1 MSEEEKIE
9 LSEDFIKTIGSLN
22 EMCSQHENMCAAM
35 LYRLMFKHERN
46 IRILDSYADGVLDA
60 LLGFGG
66 EYAEEDYRNYLQY
79 LSFVIPKEYE
89 GHKEMFEN
97 NLKDLEDD
105 GFNDDELQNEI
116 K

>member
-9 LSEDFIKTIGSLN
+9 LSEDLIKTIGSLN

-35 LYRLMFKHERN
+35 LYRLIFKHERN
-46 IRILDSYADGVLDA
+46 IRILDSYADDVLDA

-97 NLKDLEDD
+97 DLKDLQDD